1 MRAVLVLAVVLA
13 TPPLVVLAHH
23 SFAAEYDGEKPVTI
37 SGTVSKVEWM
47 NPHIYITLAVKGPD
61 GRSEQWRM
69 EGYPP
74 NMLVRQGWRKDVT
87 LKLGAEVTVTG
98 WRSRVEPT
106 HGAGRQMTFADGG
119 KLQEIREPCSS
130 FRKVH
135 HQ

>member
-1 MRAVLVLAVVLA
+1 MRAVLVVAVVLA
-13 TPPLVVLAHH
+13 TPHLAVLAHH

-61 GRSEQWRM
+61 GRIDQWRM

-98 WRSRVEPT
+98 WRSRQEPT
-106 HGAGRQMTFADGG
+106 QGAGRQMTFGDGSTLWMG
-119 KLQEIREPCSS
+119 PPAGTGGQ
-130 FRKVH
+130 
-135 HQ
+135 